1 MVYHALDVEGVISC
15 WPAGHGTATA
25 PDDCPGALSGTVVIA
40 ETNPDHRDRREHR
53 ASSPRR
59 RPDPAETSS
68 PSTTEPH
75 PHVVTLNARQHPG
88 KPESSGHADRPPQPA
103 RSLLDNKQISMT
115 SFACLDA
122 PPRANRVQGSPSCGG
137 GASAASLRG
146 CPPRHAA
153 ADRSGRAERCHP
165 RSPCPATVSTP
176 SLVSTRTPGPH
187 AL

>member
-25 PDDCPGALSGTVVIA
+25 PDDRPGALSGTVVIA

-75 PHVVTLNARQHPG
+75 PHVVTLNARQHRGRRGRPNAHHNPLQPFR
-88 KPESSGHADRPPQPA
+88 PEGRIRYNPKLPKA
-103 RSLLDNKQISMT
+103 K
-115 SFACLDA
+115 
-122 PPRANRVQGSPSCGG
+122 PRAMPDERWRDLFAGLRSNRDRALLAIAISN
-137 GASAASLRG
+137 GARASELLGMRNI
-146 CPPRHAA
+146 
-153 ADRSGRAERCHP
+153 
-165 RSPCPATVSTP
+165 
-176 SLVSTRTPGPH
+176 
-187 AL
+187 